1 MIEFDGYIFGA
12 AEKRFWARSR
22 NLAQNVLLF
31 AVLVLLPMVFRF
43 AERVGS
49 WVWIAGYCS
58 LFLIIPLL
66 LRIPKSEKEKRTL
79 LPKKIYVEDEYIVC
93 VGETYEESKLI
104 DEVAKVIDHGEFY
117 ELVFPF
123 GKVSDKFICQKCLLA
138 KGTLEEFEQLF
149 SGKITR
155 KQTRGRSSAH
165 TVFMS
170 F

>member
-22 NLAQNVLLF
+22 NIAQAVLLMGVLAILP
-31 AVLVLLPMVFRF
+31 AVISF
-43 AERVGS
+43 AEKVGV

-58 LFLIIPLL
+58 LFLLIPLL

-93 VGETYEESKLI
+93 VGEAYEESKFI
-104 DEVAKVIDHGEFY
+104 DDVAKVIDHGEFY

-123 GKVSDKFICQKCLLA
+123 GNASDKFICQKGLLT

-155 KQTRGRSSAH
+155 K
-165 TVFMS
+165 
-170 F
+170 